1 MDAQRLSVD
10 IGRSR
15 AAEFYGFVA
24 WSSTAIGFCLYVLWA
39 LVPDWY
45 ILWVGINWYP
55 NRYSF
60 CHNVLLHDRLTLL
73 SVNGHCS
80 YLLGPLSS

>member
-1 MDAQRLSVD
+1 MDAQLLPVD

-24 WSSTAIGFCLYVLWA
+24 WTSTAIGFCLYVLWA
-39 LVPDWY
+39 LVPDQY
-45 ILWVGINWYP
+45 IVWAGIDWYP

-60 CHNVLLHDRLTLL
+60 IYRVLPD
-73 SVNGHCS
+73 SAV
-80 YLLGPLSS
+80 LGCARSIACLQ